1 MNLLQPVTAGLFDPQ
16 LQLEAEP
23 DAREAERRGASIHAE
38 IIHTIAAIDQLT
50 AHWQRPPEPP
60 QLR

>member
-1 MNLLQPVTAGLFDPQ
+1 MNLLQPVTAGLFDPH

-23 DAREAERRGASIHAE
+23 DALEAELRGATIHAG
-38 IIHTIAAIDQLT
+38 ILHTIAAIDQLV

>member
-1 MNLLQPVTAGLFDPQ
+1 MNLLQPVTAGLFDPH

-23 DAREAERRGASIHAE
+23 DALEAELSGATIHAG
-38 IIHTIAAIDQLT
+38 ILHTIAAIDQLA

>member
-1 MNLLQPVTAGLFDPQ
+1 MNLLQPVTAGLFDPH

-23 DAREAERRGASIHAE
+23 DALETDQRGATIHAE

-50 AHWQRPPEPP
+50 AHWQQPPEPP

>member
-1 MNLLQPVTAGLFDPQ
+1 MNLLQPVTAGFFDPQ

-23 DAREAERRGASIHAE
+23 DEAEPHGASIHAE

-50 AHWQRPPEPP
+50 AHLQRPPESS
-60 QLR
+60 LR

>member
-1 MNLLQPVTAGLFDPQ
+1 MNLLQPVTAGLFDPH

-23 DAREAERRGASIHAE
+23 DALETELSGATIHAE
-38 IIHTIAAIDQLT
+38 ILHTIAAIDQLA

>member
-1 MNLLQPVTAGLFDPQ
+1 MNLLQPVTAGLFDPH

-23 DAREAERRGASIHAE
+23 DALEADLRGATIHAD

-50 AHWQRPPEPP
+50 AHLQPPPEPS
-60 QLR
+60 QQR